1 MGVTAILSHLKPSEE
16 GKVLMSH
23 EKAYQK
29 WKKLPKAGD
38 FVKPVSRK
46 ESDGIGKNMK
56 NSYQHLNHRCPFQ
69 TFSAFSDFYI
79 FQKV

>member
-1 MGVTAILSHLKPSEE
+1 MIQISSFAPCQKKLSLSNMGITAILSRLKPSEE
-16 GKVLMSH
+16 GKVLTSH

-46 ESDGIGKNMK
+46 ESEW
-56 NSYQHLNHRCPFQ
+56 
-69 TFSAFSDFYI
+69 
-79 FQKV
+79 